1 MAEQNKIPTGKV
13 QRAGKF
19 IKTGVKVGANFA
31 GHYMK
36 KMTNRPVDEDELSR
50 KNAEEIF
57 NTLSQLKGSA
67 LKIAQM
73 MSMDTGILPKA
84 YAERFAA
91 AQNSAM
97 ALSAPMVMNTFIKN
111 FGKSPQQIF
120 DKFNMQASFAASIGQ
135 VHEAYKDGQRLAVK
149 VQYPGVADSIKSDIA
164 LVKPIILRIAGVSQ
178 NAASPYIEEIE
189 TRLIE
194 ETDYDMELHNGMEM
208 QDNALHVDNIVVP
221 KYYPELSN
229 KRILT
234 MGWLEGMS
242 LNQFIQEEK
251 DTDLRTKIGQSLL
264 DFVHYQIHTRKRFHA
279 DLHPG
284 NFLVT
289 KDYQL
294 GVLDFGC
301 MKSLPEDFYVQYF
314 SLAKPEVREDDNKLR
329 EVLQKLDMLRPQ
341 DTPEQDALF
350 FDVTKS
356 SIDVIALPM
365 LQDKFYFGDKAYAAQ
380 LMAHGE
386 SIFNDKSFR
395 NDDALRGSKH
405 GIYLHRTFLGLFT
418 ILQKL
423 DVTLTINRD
432 FISKL

>member
-1 MAEQNKIPTGKV
+1 MEEQNKIPTGKV

-19 IKTGVKVGANFA
+19 IKTGVKVGANYA

-36 KMTNRPVDEDELSR
+36 KMVSSTVDDEELSR
-50 KNAEEIF
+50 KNADEIF

-84 YAERFAA
+84 YAEKFAA

-97 ALSAPMVMNTFIKN
+97 ALSAPMVMNTFLKN
-111 FGKSPQQIF
+111 FGKTPQQIF
-120 DKFNMQASFAASIGQ
+120 DKFDTKASFAASIGQ
-135 VHEAYKDGQRLAVK
+135 VHEAYKNGVRLAVK
-149 VQYPGVADSIKSDIA
+149 VQYPGVADSIRSDIS
-164 LVKPIILRIAGVSQ
+164 LVKPILLRIAGVSQ
-178 NAASPYIEEIE
+178 QAANPYIEEIE
-189 TRLIE
+189 ARLIE
-194 ETDYDMELHNGMEM
+194 ETDYDLELHNGIEM
-208 QDNALHVDNIVVP
+208 QENSSHVDNVIVP
-221 KYYPELSN
+221 SYYPELSN
-229 KRILT
+229 KRVLT
-234 MGWLEGMS
+234 MGWLDGIS
-242 LNQFIQEEK
+242 LNTFIAEEQDK
-251 DTDLRTKIGQSLL
+251 VKRQKIGQALL
-264 DFVHYQIHTRKRFHA
+264 DFVHYQIHTKKRFHA

-289 KDYQL
+289 KDGQL

-301 MKSLPEDFYVQYF
+301 MKALPADFYSCYF
-314 SLAKPEVREDDNKLR
+314 SLAKPEVRNDDDKLR
-329 EVLQKLDMLRPQ
+329 TVLQKLDMLRPQ
-341 DTPEQDALF
+341 DSPVQDKLF
-350 FDVTKS
+350 FDITKA

-365 LQDKFYFGDKAYAAQ
+365 LQDSFYFGDKKYAAQ

-386 SIFNDKSFR
+386 SLFNDKNLR

-423 DVTLTINRD
+423 DVTLSIDRD
-432 FISKL
+432 FVSKL

>member
-1 MAEQNKIPTGKV
+1 MAEQNRIPTSKV

-19 IKTGVKVGANFA
+19 IKTGVKVGANYA

-36 KMTNRPVDEDELSR
+36 KMINQPVDEDALSR

-111 FGKSPQQIF
+111 FGKTPQQVF

-135 VHEAYKDGQRLAVK
+135 VHEAYKDRERLAVK

-164 LVKPIILRIAGVSQ
+164 LVKPILLRVAGVSQ
-178 NAASPYIEEIE
+178 AAAAPYIEEIE

-194 ETDYDMELHNGMEM
+194 ETDYEQELANGIEM
-208 QDNALHVDNIVVP
+208 KDNAFHVPNVVVP
-221 KYYPELSN
+221 TYFPELSN

-234 MGWLEGMS
+234 MGWLDGKS
-242 LNQFIQEEK
+242 LNDFIAEEQNK
-251 DTDLRTKIGQSLL
+251 EVRTKIGQTIL
-264 DFVHYQIHTRKRFHA
+264 DFVHYQIHEKKRFHA

-289 KDYQL
+289 KDNQL

-301 MKSLPEDFYVQYF
+301 MKSLPEDFYKQYF
-314 SLAKPEVREDDNKLR
+314 SLAKPEVRNDENKLR
-329 EVLQKLDMLRPQ
+329 EVLKNLDMLRLQ
-341 DTPEQDALF
+341 DTPEQDRLF
-350 FDVTKS
+350 FEVTKA

-365 LQDKFYFGDKAYAAQ
+365 LQDRFYFGDKRYAAQ

-423 DVTLTINRD
+423 DVTLNIDRG